1 MQFFFDKS
9 WKKAMESN
17 TKTVDK
23 QSVVILLHQSKIILF
38 QTQNSSI
45 THKNHLLRTLKMQ

>member
-1 MQFFFDKS
+1 MTFFFDKFL
-9 WKKAMESN
+9 KKAMESN

-23 QSVVILLHQSKIILF
+23 KSVVILLHQSQIILF

-45 THKNHLLRTLKMQ
+45 THKIIY